1 MKRIL
6 RFLKNKYIITT
17 FIFLIYGLFL
27 DDTDVFS
34 IFHNLNKQNQINT
47 QNQNMTRQ
55 LKETKKTLGLLT
67 NINYLETYARSKKF
81 FKQEN
86 EDIFVISSCH
96 FHRPFLT
103 QSNSMAKTTSTN
115 YHVFPV
121 FSYAEIR

>member
-67 NINYLETYARSKKF
+67 NINYLELFGTDVAYMKKLVSQLVTYLA
-81 FKQEN
+81 
-86 EDIFVISSCH
+86 V
-96 FHRPFLT
+96 
-103 QSNSMAKTTSTN
+103 
-115 YHVFPV
+115 
-121 FSYAEIR
+121 

>member
-34 IFHNLNKQNQINT
+34 IFHNLNKQKQINT

-86 EDIFVISSCH
+86 EDIFVI
-96 FHRPFLT
+96 
-103 QSNSMAKTTSTN
+103 N
-115 YHVFPV
+115 YK
-121 FSYAEIR
+121 

>member
-6 RFLKNKYIITT
+6 QFLKNKYIITI

-67 NINYLETYARSKKF
+67 NINYLETYAR
-81 FKQEN
+81 
-86 EDIFVISSCH
+86 
-96 FHRPFLT
+96 
-103 QSNSMAKTTSTN
+103 
-115 YHVFPV
+115 
-121 FSYAEIR
+121 

>member
-34 IFHNLNKQNQINT
+34 VVHNLNKQKQINT

-67 NINYLETYARSKKF
+67 KINYLETYARSKKF

-86 EDIFVISSCH
+86 EDIFVI
-96 FHRPFLT
+96 
-103 QSNSMAKTTSTN
+103 N
-115 YHVFPV
+115 YK
-121 FSYAEIR
+121 